1 MNDRPLDVN
10 VRELATD
17 IQRFRTLCEQWW
29 KYNAWRKNTLL
40 ITSILLVLGA
50 TVAGVWGHSYTAATF
65 SAISGAIISA
75 QNSFKF
81 AEHTTFY
88 GRAMTECDRLSRKLS
103 YQTKT
108 PADFDSVADAF
119 DRLRNSE
126 GEEGQKKP

>member
-88 GRAMTECDRLSRKLS
+88 GRAMTECDRL
-103 YQTKT
+103 
-108 PADFDSVADAF
+108 
-119 DRLRNSE
+119 DRQRVV
-126 GEEGQKKP
+126 